1 MAGFFGLF
9 GGKTKYVDE
18 TITDNTDNTDNTDSA
33 VRASDQKEN
42 FFLSSD
48 DAKTLGD
55 INFMRQSKT
64 VKKTFAKSKSGGGG
78 ELIQEI
84 SSLGKVKK
92 SINQASQSISNSSS
106 TPTKK
111 STPINKTSE
120 EAKER
125 RRSDSSMDMFR
136 NMAKDLRK

>member
-18 TITDNTDNTDNTDSA
+18 TDTDAAST
-33 VRASDQKEN
+33 SDQEED

-55 INFMRQSKT
+55 INYMRQSKT
-64 VKKTFAKSKSGGGG
+64 VKRTFAKTKSGGGG

-84 SSLGKVKK
+84 SALGKAKK
-92 SINQASQSISNSSS
+92 SSNQTSQSVSNSSA
-106 TPTKK
+106 TPATEP
-111 STPINKTSE
+111 TPINKTSE
-120 EAKER
+120 EEKER
-125 RRSDSSMDMFR
+125 RRSDSNMDMFR